1 MEGPDSSHGQDCCR
15 DLRIPPP
22 CLMKL
27 YLMILPLSGPTIPQV
42 ILLQYVDDLPVAAE
56 THEECELG
64 TQRILAKLGVLGY
77 RALAKK
83 AQL

>member
-1 MEGPDSSHGQDCCR
+1 
-15 DLRIPPP
+15 
-22 CLMKL
+22 MKL